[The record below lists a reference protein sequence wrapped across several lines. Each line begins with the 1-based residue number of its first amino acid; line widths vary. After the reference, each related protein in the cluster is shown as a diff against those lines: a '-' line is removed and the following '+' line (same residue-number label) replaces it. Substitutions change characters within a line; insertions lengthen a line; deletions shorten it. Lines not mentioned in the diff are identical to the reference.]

1 MSNAAKNKRIKQAI
15 KDTRKKHD
23 NMTCKVFE
31 LKLSSR
37 KMSKTQKE
45 QLTTYFREA
54 KWRRNSIIAN
64 FGDADRNAK
73 SALVKVGDEFEERKF
88 TILGSQVVQDIYDNI
103 KSEIKGL
110 HTKKQKG
117 EKVGK
122 LKFKSYC
129 NCIPLRQY
137 NTTYRIDFLHKLVR
151 IQNIKKWFR
160 IYGLEQIPN
169 DAELTNAKLI
179 RKASGFYL
187 NVTCFISKIQY
198 KRTCQMVGIDFGIG
212 HNLILNTGK
221 TIDICIQE
229 SKGVKLASKEV
240 NKSYKRNGSKKT
252 RNHYRRVSKLRAAYE
267 KDVNRRIDK
276 ANKAINSIL
285 LNNDFVAIQDEMIHN
300 WHAGLFGRQ
309 VQHSAM
315 GYIKAKLMK
324 NFKVHVVARSYPS
337 TQICPECGN
346 LTKHPLKKRDYDCK
360 YCGWHHNS
368 RDQKSA
374 QMILERALYEIQV
387 SPEQRAKSLAE
398 VSPST
403 QVPIGICARSRQ

>member
-1 MSNAAKNKRIKQAI
+1 MSNAVKNKRIKQAI
-15 KDTRKKHD
+15 KNTRERHD
-23 NMTCKVFE
+23 NMTCRVFE
-31 LKLSSR
+31 LKLNSS

-64 FGDADRNAK
+64 FENADRNAK

-103 KSEIKGL
+103 KSEINGL
-110 HTKKQKG
+110 HTKKRKG
-117 EKVGK
+117 EKVGR

-137 NTTYRIDFLHKLVR
+137 NTTYRIDFDKKLIR

-160 IYGLEQIPN
+160 VYGLEQIPN
-169 DAELTNAKLI
+169 EAELTNAKLI

-187 NVTCFISKIQY
+187 NVTCFTPKIEC
-198 KRTCQMVGIDFGIG
+198 KRTGQKIGIDFGIG
-212 HNLILNTGK
+212 HNLTLNNGK
-221 TIDICIQE
+221 TIDICIVE
-229 SKGVKLASKEV
+229 SKGVKLASKKV
-240 NKSYKRNGSKKT
+240 NKSYKSNGKKKT
-252 RNHYRRVSKLRAAYE
+252 RNHYRRVNRLRAAYE

-276 ANKAINSIL
+276 ANKIINLIL

-337 TQICPECGN
+337 TQICPKCGK

-374 QMILERALYEIQV
+374 QIILERAEYEIQV
-387 SPEQRAKSLAE
+387 SLEQRAKSLVE

>member
-1 MSNAAKNKRIKQAI
+1 MSNAVKNKRIKQAI
-15 KDTRKKHD
+15 KNTRERHD
-23 NMTCKVFE
+23 NMTCRVFE
-31 LKLSSR
+31 LKLNSS

-64 FGDADRNAK
+64 FENADRNAK

-103 KSEIKGL
+103 KSEINGL
-110 HTKKQKG
+110 HTKKRKG
-117 EKVGK
+117 EKVGR

-137 NTTYRIDFLHKLVR
+137 NTTYRIDFDKKLIR

-160 IYGLEQIPN
+160 VYGLEQIPN
-169 DAELTNAKLI
+169 EAELTNAKLI

-187 NVTCFISKIQY
+187 NVTCFTPKIEC
-198 KRTCQMVGIDFGIG
+198 KRTGQKIGIDFGIG
-212 HNLILNTGK
+212 HNLTLNNGK
-221 TIDICIQE
+221 TIDICIVE
-229 SKGVKLASKEV
+229 SKGVKLASKKV
-240 NKSYKRNGSKKT
+240 NKSYKSNGKKKT
-252 RNHYRRVSKLRAAYE
+252 RNHYRRVNRLRAAYE

-276 ANKAINSIL
+276 ANKIINLIL

-324 NFKVHVVARSYPS
+324 NFKVHVVARSYP
-337 TQICPECGN
+337 
-346 LTKHPLKKRDYDCK
+346 
-360 YCGWHHNS
+360 
-368 RDQKSA
+368 
-374 QMILERALYEIQV
+374 IQV
-387 SPEQRAKSLAE
+387 HKF
-398 VSPST
+398 
-403 QVPIGICARSRQ
+403 ARNVVI